1 MSWQDALQQ
10 SCGREFRIGEI
21 MLEEL
26 YIENLAVIEKACIS
40 FRNAFHVFTGET
52 GAGKSILIHGIQ
64 AVLGQRVSKD
74 WVRTGCDKA
83 MVTALFTNLS
93 DEVVELLSGMAVSVE
108 ERQVTLSREIRAD
121 GGSIGRINGKTASVS
136 ALREIGM
143 LLISIHGQHD
153 NQILL
158 APEHH
163 LQVLD
168 EFGNDASH
176 LTAYQNVFR
185 ELQAT
190 ARELGKLKK
199 EEQQRKQ
206 RTALLK
212 KQISEIGALNPKEG
226 EEEELETALMQAE
239 NAERIMSGLGGAAG
253 ILGGDTE
260 ESAVEQ
266 LRMAMQLLRE
276 IEDVYPDT
284 DELTERLKAAVIEV
298 QDIAEELAG
307 MAEDIILDEE
317 HTQKL
322 RSRYHDINTVK
333 KQFFCDFDELL
344 QLYKDAQKE
353 MSGMQEDD
361 DRISELEAKKSAL
374 LAEVT
379 EKANA
384 LSAYREVSGQRFVE
398 RVSEELRFL
407 DMPNV
412 VLTVQQ
418 EKGKLTI
425 QGRDSVTFLI
435 SANKGEAPKPISK
448 IASGGELS
456 RIMLAL
462 KSVIA
467 DRDSIPT
474 LIFDEIDT
482 GVSGK
487 AAQKIGIKLREIS
500 RSRQVLCVTHLS
512 QIAVMADTHYMI
524 EKHDEDDRT
533 VTQVHLL
540 DFDGRVEEIARIM
553 GGENPSELMRENA
566 REELKRVAES

>member
-1 MSWQDALQQ
+1 
-10 SCGREFRIGEI
+10 

-40 FRNAFHVFTGET
+40 FRPAFHVFTGET

-83 MVTALFTNLS
+83 SVTALFTGLS
-93 DEVVELLSGMAVSVE
+93 DEIADLLAEMAIE
-108 ERQVTLSREIRAD
+108 CDERQITLTREIRAD
-121 GGSIGRINGKTASVS
+121 GGSIGRINGRTASVS
-136 ALREIGM
+136 ALREIGL

-168 EFGNDASH
+168 EFGGDPSY
-176 LTAYQNVFR
+176 LEAYQKSFR
-185 ELQAT
+185 QLQSI

-199 EEQQRKQ
+199 EEQYRRQRS
-206 RTALLK
+206 ALLQ
-212 KQISEIGALNPKEG
+212 KQIAEIGALNPKPG
-226 EEEELETALMQAE
+226 EEDELENALIQAE
-239 NAERIMSGLGGAAG
+239 NSERIIAGLGGAAG
-253 ILGGDTE
+253 MLAAE
-260 ESAVEQ
+260 EGIAEQ
-266 LRMAMQLLRE
+266 LEGVMQLLSD

-284 DELTERLKAAVIEV
+284 EELSQRLKATVIEV
-298 QDIAEELAG
+298 KDIAEELSG
-307 MAEDIILDEE
+307 RAEDVNIDEE
-317 HTQKL
+317 KAQRL
-322 RSRYHDINTVK
+322 RSRYHAINTVK

-344 QLYKDAQKE
+344 TLYDSARAE
-353 MSGMQEDD
+353 MDSMQDENE
-361 DRISELEAKKSAL
+361 RISELEAQKTQL
-374 LAEVT
+374 LADVT
-379 EKANA
+379 EKAHS
-384 LSAYREVSGQRFVE
+384 LSAYREETAERFVE
-398 RVSEELRFL
+398 RVTEELRFL

-412 VLTVQQ
+412 VLSVQH

-425 QGRDSVTFLI
+425 QGMDSVMFLI
-435 SANKGEAPKPISK
+435 SANKGEIPKPISK

-512 QIAVMADTHYMI
+512 QIAVMADTQFMI
-524 EKHDEDDRT
+524 EKHDENDRT

-540 DFDGRVEEIARIM
+540 DFEGRVQEIARIM
-553 GGENPSELMRENA
+553 GGENPSELMLQNA
-566 REELKRVAES
+566 REELLRVQEET

>member
-1 MSWQDALQQ
+1 
-10 SCGREFRIGEI
+10 

-40 FRNAFHVFTGET
+40 FRSAFHVFTGET

-74 WVRTGCDKA
+74 WVRTGCDRA
-83 MVTALFTNLS
+83 TVTALFSGLS
-93 DEVVELLSGMAVSVE
+93 DDVIDLLTEMAIDCD
-108 ERQVTLSREIRAD
+108 ERQVTLTREIRAD
-121 GGSIGRINGKTASVS
+121 GGSIGRINGKTASVT

-168 EFGNDASH
+168 EFGGDPTF
-176 LTAYQNVFR
+176 LEQYQKSFR
-185 ELQAT
+185 QLQSI

-199 EEQQRKQ
+199 EEQYRKQ
-206 RTALLK
+206 RSALLQ
-212 KQISEIGALNPKEG
+212 KQINEIGTLNPKPG
-226 EEEELETALMQAE
+226 EEDELETALMQAE
-239 NAERIMSGLGGAAG
+239 NAERIIAGLGGAAG
-253 ILGGDTE
+253 MLAAE
-260 ESAVEQ
+260 EGIADQ
-266 LRMAMQLLRE
+266 LEGVMQLLE
-276 IEDVYPDT
+276 DIEDVYPDT
-284 DELTERLKAAVIEV
+284 DEFRERLKAAVIEIK
-298 QDIAEELAG
+298 DIAEELSG
-307 MAEDIILDEE
+307 RAEDVNIDEE
-317 HTQKL
+317 KAQKL
-322 RSRYHDINTVK
+322 RARYHAINTVK
-333 KQFFCDFDELL
+333 KQVFCDFDELL
-344 QLYKDAQKE
+344 ALYDSARAE
-353 MSGMQEDD
+353 MDSMQGED
-361 DRISELEAKKSAL
+361 DRIAELEAQKAQL
-374 LAEVT
+374 LNDVT
-379 EKANA
+379 EKAHA
-384 LSAYREVSGQRFVE
+384 LSAYREETAERFVE
-398 RVSEELRFL
+398 RVTEELRFL

-412 VLTVQQ
+412 VLSVQHD
-418 EKGKLTI
+418 KGKLTI
-425 QGRDSVTFLI
+425 QGMDTVTFLI
-435 SANKGEAPKPISK
+435 SANKGEIPKPISK

-482 GVSGK
+482 GVSGR

-512 QIAVMADTHYMI
+512 QIAVMADTQFMI
-524 EKHDEDDRT
+524 EKHDENDRT

-540 DFDGRVEEIARIM
+540 DFEGRVQEIARIM
-553 GGENPSELMRENA
+553 GGENPSELMLRNA
-566 REELKRVAES
+566 REELMRVQEGI

>member
-1 MSWQDALQQ
+1 
-10 SCGREFRIGEI
+10 

-40 FRNAFHVFTGET
+40 FRDAFHVFTGET

-74 WVRTGCDKA
+74 WVRTGCDRA
-83 MVTALFTNLS
+83 SVTALFTGLS
-93 DEVVELLSGMAVSVE
+93 DDVMELLAEMAVSCD
-108 ERQVTLSREIRAD
+108 ERQITLTREIRAD

-136 ALREIGM
+136 SLREIGS

-153 NQILL
+153 NQVLL
-158 APEHH
+158 ASEHH
-163 LQVLD
+163 LHVLD
-168 EFGNDASH
+168 EFGGDPTF
-176 LTAYQNVFR
+176 LTAYQRSFR
-185 ELQAT
+185 QLQSI
-190 ARELGKLKK
+190 ARELGKLKR
-199 EEQQRKQ
+199 EEQYRRQRA
-206 RTALLK
+206 ALLQ
-212 KQISEIGALNPKEG
+212 KQIQEIGALQPKPG
-226 EEEELETALMQAE
+226 EEEELENALIQAE
-239 NAERIMSGLGGAAG
+239 NAERILGSLNNAAG
-253 ILGGDTE
+253 ILSGEGDDC
-260 ESAVEQ
+260 AVE
-266 LRMAMQLLRE
+266 LLNAAMQQLRE

-284 DELTERLKAAVIEV
+284 DELTARMKAAVIEIK
-298 QDIAEELAG
+298 DISEDLRR
-307 MAEDIILDEE
+307 MADGVSLDEV
-317 HTQKL
+317 HAQKL
-322 RSRYHDINTVK
+322 RQRYHAISQVK
-333 KQFFCDFDELL
+333 KQFFCDFEELL
-344 QLYKDAQKE
+344 TLYDSASAE
-353 MSGMQEDD
+353 MANMQEDD
-361 DRISELEAKKSAL
+361 DRIAELEAQKQEL
-374 LAEVT
+374 LVDVT
-379 EKANA
+379 EKARA
-384 LSAYREVSGQRFVE
+384 LSAYREETGNRFVE

-418 EKGKLTI
+418 EKGKLTL
-425 QGRDSVTFLI
+425 QGRDTVTFLI
-435 SANKGEAPKPISK
+435 SANKGEVPKPISR

-524 EKHDEDDRT
+524 EKHTEQNRT
-533 VTQVHLL
+533 VTKVHLL
-540 DFDGRVEEIARIM
+540 DFEGRTEEIARIM
-553 GGENPSELMRENA
+553 GGDNPSALMLENA
-566 REELKRVAES
+566 REELKRVAENSV

>member
-1 MSWQDALQQ
+1 
-10 SCGREFRIGEI
+10 

-40 FRNAFHVFTGET
+40 FRNALHVFTGET

-74 WVRTGCDKA
+74 WVRTGCDRA
-83 MVTALFTNLS
+83 TVTALFTNLS
-93 DEVVELLSGMAVSVE
+93 DEVVELLDEMNVSCD
-108 ERQVTLSREIRAD
+108 ERQMTLTREIRAD

-136 ALREIGM
+136 ALREIGSF
-143 LLISIHGQHD
+143 LISIHGQHD
-153 NQILL
+153 NQVLL

-168 EFGNDASH
+168 EFGGDSSFLA
-176 LTAYQNVFR
+176 AYQKSFR
-185 ELQAT
+185 QLQT
-190 ARELGKLKK
+190 IARELGKCKK
-199 EEQQRKQ
+199 EDQYRRQ
-206 RTALLK
+206 RTAQLQ
-212 KQISEIGALNPKEG
+212 KQIQEIGALNPKPG
-226 EEEELETALMQAE
+226 EEDELENALMQAE
-239 NAERIMSGLGGAAG
+239 NAERILAALTSGAG
-253 ILGGDTE
+253 MLNGEGDDTVVEMLHTILR
-260 ESAVEQ
+260 Q
-266 LRMAMQLLRE
+266 LQD
-276 IEDVYPDT
+276 IEDVFPGT
-284 DELTERLKAAVIEV
+284 EEAAERLRASVIELK
-298 QDIAEELAG
+298 DIAEDLQR
-307 MAEDIILDEE
+307 MADTVSLDESRI
-317 HTQKL
+317 QKL
-322 RSRYHDINTVK
+322 RQRYHAISAVK

-344 QLYKDAQKE
+344 TLYDSAKLE
-353 MSGMQEDD
+353 MDTLQQDD
-361 DRISELEAKKSAL
+361 DRIAQLEAQKQEL
-374 LAEVT
+374 LADVT
-379 EKANA
+379 EKARA
-384 LSAYREVSGQRFVE
+384 LSAYREETGQRFVE

-412 VLTVQQ
+412 ELTVQQ
-418 EKGKLTI
+418 EQGKLTI
-425 QGRDSVTFLI
+425 QGRDTITFLI
-435 SANKGEAPKPISK
+435 SANKGETPKPISK

-500 RSRQVLCVTHLS
+500 RKRQVLCVTHLS

-524 EKHDEDDRT
+524 EKHTENERT

-553 GGENPSELMRENA
+553 GGENPSELMLQNA
-566 REELKRVAES
+566 REELRRVAES

>member
-1 MSWQDALQQ
+1 
-10 SCGREFRIGEI
+10 

-40 FRNAFHVFTGET
+40 FRSAFHVFTGET

-74 WVRTGCDKA
+74 WVRTGCTKA
-83 MVTALFTNLS
+83 SVTALFTGLT
-93 DEVVELLSGMAVSVE
+93 DEVTDLLAEMAIDCD
-108 ERQVTLSREIRAD
+108 ERQITLTREIRAD
-121 GGSIGRINGKTASVS
+121 GGSIGRINGRTASVS

-158 APEHH
+158 SPEHH

-168 EFGNDASH
+168 EFGGDPT
-176 LTAYQNVFR
+176 LLEAYQRSFR
-185 ELQAT
+185 QLQSI
-190 ARELGKLKK
+190 ARELGKLRK
-199 EEQQRKQ
+199 EEQYRKQ
-206 RTALLK
+206 RSALLQ
-212 KQISEIGALNPKEG
+212 KQISEIGTLSPKPG
-226 EEEELETALMQAE
+226 EEDALENALIQAE
-239 NAERIMSGLGGAAG
+239 NAERIIAGLGGAAG
-253 ILGGDTE
+253 MLAAE
-260 ESAVEQ
+260 EGIADQ
-266 LRMAMQLLRE
+266 LEGAMRLISD

-284 DELTERLKAAVIEV
+284 EELLDRLRATVIEV
-298 QDIAEELAG
+298 KDIAEELSG
-307 MAEDIILDEE
+307 LAEDVNIDEDKV
-317 HTQKL
+317 QKL
-322 RSRYHDINTVK
+322 RARYHAIGVVK

-344 QLYKDAQKE
+344 VLYETAKNE
-353 MSGMQEDD
+353 LGSMQDEDS
-361 DRISELEAKKSAL
+361 RIAELEAQKAVL
-374 LAEVT
+374 LGDVT
-379 EKANA
+379 EKAHA
-384 LSAYREVSGQRFVE
+384 LSAYREETAARFVE

-412 VLTVQQ
+412 ILTVQQ
-418 EKGKLTI
+418 DKGKLTI
-425 QGRDSVTFLI
+425 QGMDTVTFLI
-435 SANKGEAPKPISK
+435 SANKGEIPKPISK

-482 GVSGK
+482 GVSGR

-512 QIAVMADTHYMI
+512 QIAVMADTQFMI
-524 EKHDEDDRT
+524 EKHDENDRT

-540 DFDGRVEEIARIM
+540 DFEGRVQEIARIM
-553 GGENPSELMRENA
+553 GGENPSALMLQNA
-566 REELKRVAES
+566 REELQRVQEDH

>member
-1 MSWQDALQQ
+1 
-10 SCGREFRIGEI
+10 

-40 FRNAFHVFTGET
+40 FRSAFHVFTGET

-74 WVRTGCDKA
+74 WVRTGCDRA
-83 MVTALFTNLS
+83 TVTALFSGLS
-93 DEVVELLSGMAVSVE
+93 DDVIDLLTEMAIDCD
-108 ERQVTLSREIRAD
+108 ERQVTLTREIRAD
-121 GGSIGRINGKTASVS
+121 GGSIGRINGKTASVT

-168 EFGNDASH
+168 EFGGDPTF
-176 LTAYQNVFR
+176 LEQYQKSFR
-185 ELQAT
+185 QLQSI

-199 EEQQRKQ
+199 EEQYRKQ
-206 RTALLK
+206 RSALLQ
-212 KQISEIGALNPKEG
+212 KQITEIGTLNPKPG
-226 EEEELETALMQAE
+226 EEDELETALMQAE
-239 NAERIMSGLGGAAG
+239 NAERIIAGLGGAAG
-253 ILGGDTE
+253 MLAAE
-260 ESAVEQ
+260 EGIADQ
-266 LRMAMQLLRE
+266 LEGVMQLLE
-276 IEDVYPDT
+276 DIEDVYPDT
-284 DELTERLKAAVIEV
+284 DEFRERLKAAVIEIK
-298 QDIAEELAG
+298 DIAEELSG
-307 MAEDIILDEE
+307 RAEDVNIDEE
-317 HTQKL
+317 KAQKL
-322 RSRYHDINTVK
+322 RARYHAINTVK

-344 QLYKDAQKE
+344 ALYDSARAE
-353 MSGMQEDD
+353 MDSMQGED
-361 DRISELEAKKSAL
+361 DRIAELEAQKTQL
-374 LAEVT
+374 LNDVT
-379 EKANA
+379 EKAHA
-384 LSAYREVSGQRFVE
+384 LSAYREETAERFVE
-398 RVSEELRFL
+398 RVTEELRFL

-412 VLTVQQ
+412 VLSVQHD
-418 EKGKLTI
+418 KGKLTI
-425 QGRDSVTFLI
+425 QGMDTVTFLI
-435 SANKGEAPKPISK
+435 SANKGEIPKPISK

-482 GVSGK
+482 GVSGR

-512 QIAVMADTHYMI
+512 QIAVMADTQFMI
-524 EKHDEDDRT
+524 EKHDENDRT

-540 DFDGRVEEIARIM
+540 DFEGRVQEIARIM
-553 GGENPSELMRENA
+553 GGENPSELMLRNA
-566 REELKRVAES
+566 REELIRVQEET

>member
-1 MSWQDALQQ
+1 
-10 SCGREFRIGEI
+10 

-26 YIENLAVIEKACIS
+26 YIENLAVIEKACIG
-40 FRNAFHVFTGET
+40 FGQAFHVFTGET

-74 WVRTGCDKA
+74 WVRTGCERA
-83 MVTALFTNLS
+83 TVTALFTGLS
-93 DEVVELLSGMAVSVE
+93 DEVMELLAEMAVSCD
-108 ERQVTLSREIRAD
+108 ERQVTLTREIRAD
-121 GGSIGRINGKTASVS
+121 GGSIGRINGRTASVS
-136 ALREIGM
+136 ALREIGT

-158 APEHH
+158 SPEHH

-168 EFGNDASH
+168 EFGGDPTF
-176 LTAYQNVFR
+176 LEAYQKAFR
-185 ELQAT
+185 QLQTT
-190 ARELGKLKK
+190 ARELGRLKK
-199 EEQQRKQ
+199 EDQYRRQRSVLLQ
-206 RTALLK
+206 R
-212 KQISEIGALNPKEG
+212 QISEIGALHLKPD
-226 EEEELETALMQAE
+226 EEDALETALMQAE
-239 NAERIMSGLGGAAG
+239 NAERILSGMNGAAG
-253 ILGGDTE
+253 MLAADSE

-266 LRMAMQLLRE
+266 IRGAMQLLRE
-276 IEDVYPDT
+276 IEDVAPDT
-284 DELTERLKAAVIEV
+284 DALTERMKACIIELR
-298 QDIAEELAG
+298 DIAEELTG
-307 MAEDIILDEE
+307 LAEDVVLDEE
-317 HTQKL
+317 KTQKL
-322 RSRYHDINTVK
+322 RARYHAIGVVK

-344 QLYKDAQKE
+344 KLYDSACAE
-353 MSGMQEDD
+353 METMQTDD
-361 DRISELEAKKSAL
+361 DKIAELEAQKAAL

-384 LSAYREVSGQRFVE
+384 LSDYREEAGRRFVE
-398 RVSEELRFL
+398 RVTEELRFL

-412 VLTVQQ
+412 VLSVEH

-435 SANKGEAPKPISK
+435 SANKGEIPKPISR

-462 KSVIA
+462 KAVIA

-512 QIAVMADTHYMI
+512 QIAVMADTQFMI
-524 EKHDEDDRT
+524 EKHDENDRT
-533 VTQVHLL
+533 VTQVHKL
-540 DFDGRVEEIARIM
+540 DFEGRVQEIARIM
-553 GGENPSELMRENA
+553 GGDNPSELMLQNA
-566 REELKRVAES
+566 REELKRVQEVHNGTA

>member
-1 MSWQDALQQ
+1 
-10 SCGREFRIGEI
+10 

-26 YIENLAVIEKACIS
+26 YIENLAVIEKACIG
-40 FRNAFHVFTGET
+40 FGKAFHVFTGET

-74 WVRTGCDKA
+74 WVRTGCERA
-83 MVTALFTNLS
+83 TVTALFTDLS
-93 DEVVELLSGMAVSVE
+93 DEVMELLSEMAISCD
-108 ERQVTLSREIRAD
+108 ERQVTLTREIRAD
-121 GGSIGRINGKTASVS
+121 GGSIGRINGRTASVS
-136 ALREIGM
+136 ALREIGT

-158 APEHH
+158 SPEHH

-168 EFGNDASH
+168 EFGGDPTF
-176 LTAYQNVFR
+176 LEAYQKAFR
-185 ELQAT
+185 QLQT
-190 ARELGKLKK
+190 VARELGRLKK
-199 EEQQRKQ
+199 EDQYRRQRSVLLQ
-206 RTALLK
+206 R
-212 KQISEIGALNPKEG
+212 QINEIGALHLKEN
-226 EEEELETALMQAE
+226 EEDALETALIQAE
-239 NAERIMSGLGGAAG
+239 NAERILAGLNGAAG
-253 ILGGDTE
+253 MLGADSE
-260 ESAVEQ
+260 DSAVEQ
-266 LRMAMQLLRE
+266 IRGAMQLLRD
-276 IEDVYPDT
+276 IEDVSPDT
-284 DELTERLKAAVIEV
+284 DSLTERMKACVIEL
-298 QDIAEELAG
+298 QDIAEELSG
-307 MAEDIILDEE
+307 LAEDVVLDEE
-317 HTQKL
+317 QTQKL
-322 RSRYHDINTVK
+322 RARYHAIGVVK

-344 QLYKDAQKE
+344 KLYDNACEE
-353 MSGMQEDD
+353 MASMQTDD
-361 DRISELEAKKSAL
+361 DKIAELEAQKAAL

-384 LSAYREVSGQRFVE
+384 LSDYREETGQRFVE

-412 VLTVQQ
+412 VLSVQH

-435 SANKGEAPKPISK
+435 SANKGEIPKPISR

-462 KSVIA
+462 KAVIA

-487 AAQKIGIKLREIS
+487 AAQKIGTKLREIS

-512 QIAVMADTHYMI
+512 QIAVMADTQFMI
-524 EKHDEDDRT
+524 EKHDENDRT
-533 VTQVHLL
+533 VTQVHKL
-540 DFDGRVEEIARIM
+540 DFEGRVQEIARIM
-553 GGENPSELMRENA
+553 GGDNPSELMLENA
-566 REELKRVAES
+566 REELRKVQEGHHGAA

>member
-1 MSWQDALQQ
+1 
-10 SCGREFRIGEI
+10 

-74 WVRTGCDKA
+74 WVRTGCQRA
-83 MVTALFTNLS
+83 TVTALFTNLQE
-93 DEVVELLSGMAVSVE
+93 DVIKLIENMGLSCE
-108 ERQVTLSREIRAD
+108 ERQITLTREIRAD

-136 ALREIGM
+136 ALREIGT

-158 APEHH
+158 NPEHH

-168 EFGNDASH
+168 EFGGDASF
-176 LTAYQNVFR
+176 LQAYQDSFR
-185 ELQAT
+185 ELQSV
-190 ARELGKLKK
+190 ARELGKLKR
-199 EEQQRKQ
+199 EEQNRKQ
-206 RTALLK
+206 RTAILQ
-212 KQISEIGALNPKEG
+212 KQIAEIGALNPKPN
-226 EEEELETALMQAE
+226 EEEDLENALMQAE
-239 NAERIMSGLGGAAG
+239 NSEQIISGLSNASGF
-253 ILGGDTE
+253 L
-260 ESAVEQ
+260 SADEGVADLVENAMQQ
-266 LRMAMQLLRE
+266 LRD
-276 IEDVYPDT
+276 IEDVYPHTSELMERLNAVLIEVKDIA
-284 DELTERLKAAVIEV
+284 DELS
-298 QDIAEELAG
+298 G
-307 MAEDIILDEE
+307 MADSINLDEE
-317 HTQKL
+317 KL
-322 RSRYHDINTVK
+322 QNMRNRYHAIRVAE
-333 KQFFCDFDELL
+333 KQFFCDFEQLLSMYENAQTELDSMHSDSERIQTL
-344 QLYKDAQKE
+344 QAQKE
-353 MSGMQEDD
+353 H
-361 DRISELEAKKSAL
+361 L
-374 LAEVT
+374 LNDVT
-379 EKANA
+379 EKAHE
-384 LSAYREVSGQRFVE
+384 LSNYREQTAQKFVE
-398 RVSEELRFL
+398 RVTEELRFL

-412 VLTVQQ
+412 VLSVAQ

-425 QGRDSVTFLI
+425 QGMDSVTFLI
-435 SANKGEAPKPISK
+435 SANKGETPKPISK

-524 EKHDEDDRT
+524 EKHDENNRT
-533 VTQVHLL
+533 VTNVHLL
-540 DFDGRVEEIARIM
+540 DFDGRVQEIARIM
-553 GGENPSELMRENA
+553 GGENPSDLMLENA
-566 REELKRVAES
+566 RMELKKVAESEVNTNGIS

>member
-1 MSWQDALQQ
+1 
-10 SCGREFRIGEI
+10 

-26 YIENLAVIEKACIS
+26 YIENLAVIEKACID
-40 FRNAFHVFTGET
+40 FGNAFHVFTGET

-74 WVRTGCDKA
+74 WVRTGCEKA
-83 MVTALFTNLS
+83 TVTALFTELS
-93 DEVVELLSGMAVSVE
+93 DEVMELLNGMSVDTE
-108 ERQVTLSREIRAD
+108 ERQVTLTREIRAD
-121 GGSIGRINGKTASVS
+121 GGSIGRINGKTASVTS
-136 ALREIGM
+136 LREIGT

-168 EFGNDASH
+168 EFGGDSSF
-176 LTAYQNVFR
+176 LTSYQEAFR
-185 ELQAT
+185 ELQMT

-199 EEQQRKQ
+199 EDQQRKQ
-206 RTALLK
+206 RTAILQ
-212 KQISEIGALNPKEG
+212 KQITEIGALNPKEG
-226 EEEELETALMQAE
+226 EEEALESALMQAE
-239 NAERIMSGLGGAAG
+239 NAERILGGLSGASG
-253 ILGGDTE
+253 ILGGDE
-260 ESAVEQ
+260 ESVTDLIRESMRQ
-266 LRMAMQLLRE
+266 LQE
-276 IEDVYPDT
+276 IEDVYPET
-284 DELTERLKAAVIEV
+284 DEIMERLNAALIEV
-298 QDIAEELAG
+298 KDIAEELSG
-307 MAEDIILDEE
+307 MAENVVVDEE
-317 HTQKL
+317 RTQKL
-322 RSRYHDINTVK
+322 RSRYHAISVAK
-333 KQFFCDFDELL
+333 KQFFCDFDELRK
-344 QLYKDAQKE
+344 LYADAQEE
-353 MSGMQEDD
+353 MNTMQEDD
-361 DRISELEAKKSAL
+361 DRITALETRKSELLS
-374 LAEVT
+374 EVT
-379 EKANA
+379 EKAKA
-384 LSAYREVSGQRFVE
+384 LSDYREEAGKRFVE
-398 RVSEELRFL
+398 RVTEELRFL

-412 VLTVQQ
+412 VLTVEQ

-425 QGRDSVTFLI
+425 LGRDTVTFLI
-435 SANKGEAPKPISK
+435 SANKGETPRPISK

-512 QIAVMADTHYMI
+512 QIAVMADTHFMI
-524 EKHDEDDRT
+524 EKHDENDRT

-540 DFDGRVEEIARIM
+540 DFEGRAEEIARIM

-566 REELKRVAES
+566 REELRKVLS

>member
-1 MSWQDALQQ
+1 
-10 SCGREFRIGEI
+10 

-40 FRNAFHVFTGET
+40 FRDAFHVFTGET

-74 WVRTGCDKA
+74 WVRTGCDRA
-83 MVTALFTNLS
+83 SVTALFTDLS
-93 DEVVELLSGMAVSVE
+93 DDVMELLAEMAVSCD
-108 ERQVTLSREIRAD
+108 ERQVTLTREIRAD

-136 ALREIGM
+136 ALREIGT

-158 APEHH
+158 SPEHH

-168 EFGNDASH
+168 EFGGNPTF
-176 LTAYQNVFR
+176 LTAYQKSFR
-185 ELQAT
+185 QLQT
-190 ARELGKLKK
+190 IARELGKLRR
-199 EEQQRKQ
+199 EEQYRRQR
-206 RTALLK
+206 ALMLQ
-212 KQISEIGALNPKEG
+212 KQIQEIGALQPKPG
-226 EEEELETALMQAE
+226 EEEELENALIQAE
-239 NAERIMSGLGGAAG
+239 NAERILSGLNNAAG
-253 ILGGDTE
+253 ILNGEGED
-260 ESAVEQ
+260 SAVEMLQ
-266 LRMAMQLLRE
+266 SSMQQLRE
-276 IEDVYPDT
+276 IEDAYSGT
-284 DELTERLKAAVIEV
+284 EELMERLKAAVIEIK
-298 QDIAEELAG
+298 DISEDLRH
-307 MAEDIILDEE
+307 MADGVCLDEGRA
-317 HTQKL
+317 QKL
-322 RSRYHDINTVK
+322 RQRYHAISQVK

-344 QLYKDAQKE
+344 TLYDSACAE
-353 MSGMQEDD
+353 MENMQEDD
-361 DRISELEAKKSAL
+361 DKIAELEAQKQEL
-374 LAEVT
+374 LADVT
-379 EKANA
+379 EKARA
-384 LSAYREVSGQRFVE
+384 LSDYREETGNRFVE

-425 QGRDSVTFLI
+425 QGRDTVTFLI
-435 SANKGEAPKPISK
+435 SANKGELPKPISK

-524 EKHDEDDRT
+524 EKHTENDRT

-540 DFDGRVEEIARIM
+540 DFDGRTEEIARIM
-553 GGENPSELMRENA
+553 GGDNPSALMLENA
-566 REELKRVAES
+566 REELKRVAEGKI

>member
-1 MSWQDALQQ
+1 
-10 SCGREFRIGEI
+10 

-40 FRNAFHVFTGET
+40 FRSAFHVFTGET

-74 WVRTGCDKA
+74 WVRTGCDRA
-83 MVTALFTNLS
+83 TVTALFTGLS
-93 DEVVELLSGMAVSVE
+93 DDVMELLAEMAVSCD
-108 ERQVTLSREIRAD
+108 ERQVTLTREIRAD
-121 GGSIGRINGKTASVS
+121 GGSIGRINGRTASVS
-136 ALREIGM
+136 SLREIGA

-168 EFGNDASH
+168 EFGGNPTFLA
-176 LTAYQNVFR
+176 AYQKAFR
-185 ELQAT
+185 QLQT
-190 ARELGKLKK
+190 VARELGRLKR
-199 EEQQRKQ
+199 EDQYRKQ
-206 RTALLK
+206 RAVLLK
-212 KQISEIGALNPKEG
+212 KQIAEIGALNPKPD
-226 EEEELETALMQAE
+226 EEDELETALMQAE
-239 NAERIMSGLGGAAG
+239 NAERILNGLNGAAG
-253 ILGGDTE
+253 ILGADGE
-260 ESAVEQ
+260 ESAIDQ
-266 LRMAMQLLRE
+266 IRAAMQMLRD

-284 DELTERLKAAVIEV
+284 DELTERLKAAVIEI
-298 QDIAEELAG
+298 QDISEELSG
-307 MAEDIILDEE
+307 MAEDVTLDEE
-317 HTQKL
+317 RVQKL
-322 RSRYHDINTVK
+322 RARYHAINTVK
-333 KQFFCDFDELL
+333 KQFFCDFDELMT
-344 QLYKDAQKE
+344 LYESAKNE
-353 MSGMQEDD
+353 MDTMQEDD
-361 DRISELEAKKSAL
+361 DRIAELEEQKAGL
-374 LAEVT
+374 LTEVT
-379 EKANA
+379 EKARA
-384 LSAYREVSGQRFVE
+384 LSDYREETGQRFVE

-412 VLTVQQ
+412 VLSVQQ

-425 QGRDSVTFLI
+425 QGRDSITFLI
-435 SANKGEAPKPISK
+435 SANKGELPKPISK
-448 IASGGELS
+448 VASGGELS

-524 EKHDEDDRT
+524 EKHSEEERT

-540 DFDGRVEEIARIM
+540 EFEGRVEEIARIM
-553 GGENPSELMRENA
+553 GGDNPSQLMLENA
-566 REELKRVAES
+566 REELRRVAEEC

>member
-1 MSWQDALQQ
+1 
-10 SCGREFRIGEI
+10 

-40 FRNAFHVFTGET
+40 FRNQFHVFTGET

-74 WVRTGCDKA
+74 WVRGGCDRA
-83 MVTALFTNLS
+83 SVTALFTNLS
-93 DEVVELLSGMAVSVE
+93 DDVMELLAEMAVSCD
-108 ERQVTLSREIRAD
+108 ERQVTLTREIRAD
-121 GGSIGRINGKTASVS
+121 GGSVGRINGKTASVS
-136 ALREIGM
+136 ALREIGT

-163 LQVLD
+163 IQVLD
-168 EFGNDASH
+168 EFGGNPTFLA
-176 LTAYQNVFR
+176 AYQKSFR
-185 ELQAT
+185 QLQT
-190 ARELGKLKK
+190 IARELGKLKR
-199 EEQQRKQ
+199 EEQYRRQRISILE
-206 RTALLK
+206 R
-212 KQISEIGALNPKEG
+212 QIQEIGALAPKPG
-226 EEEELETALMQAE
+226 EEDALENALIQAE
-239 NAERIMSGLGGAAG
+239 NAERILSGLTTGAG
-253 ILGGDTE
+253 ILYG
-260 ESAVEQ
+260 ESEDCVTEQ
-266 LRMAMQLLRE
+266 LHAVLQQLRE
-276 IEDVYPDT
+276 IEDVFPGT
-284 DELTERLKAAVIEV
+284 EELTERLKAAVIEIK
-298 QDIAEELAG
+298 DISEDLTR
-307 MAEDIILDEE
+307 MAESVTLDEA
-317 HTQKL
+317 HAQKL
-322 RSRYHDINTVK
+322 RQRYQAISKVK
-333 KQFFCDFDELL
+333 KQFYCDFDELL
-344 QLYKDAQKE
+344 TLYESAKE
-353 MSGMQEDD
+353 EMASMQQDD
-361 DRISELEAKKSAL
+361 DRIAQMEAEKQVL
-374 LAEVT
+374 LADVT
-379 EKANA
+379 EKARA
-384 LSAYREVSGQRFVE
+384 LSAYREETGARFVE

-425 QGRDSVTFLI
+425 QGRDTISFWI
-435 SANKGEAPKPISK
+435 SANKGELPKPIAK

-524 EKHDEDDRT
+524 EKHTENDRT

-540 DFDGRVEEIARIM
+540 DFDGRTEEIARIM
-553 GGENPSELMRENA
+553 GGENPSALMLENA
-566 REELKRVAES
+566 REELRRVQQQ

>member
-1 MSWQDALQQ
+1 MRPKQ
-10 SCGREFRIGEI
+10 GEK

-26 YIENLAVIEKACIS
+26 YIENLAVIERACIS
-40 FRNAFHVFTGET
+40 FRRAFHVFTGET

-74 WVRTGCDKA
+74 WVRTGCDRA
-83 MVTALFTNLS
+83 SVTALFTDLS
-93 DEVVELLSGMAVSVE
+93 DEVMELLTEMAISCD
-108 ERQVTLSREIRAD
+108 ERQVTLTREIRAD
-121 GGSIGRINGKTASVS
+121 GGSVGRINGKTASVS
-136 ALREIGM
+136 ALREIGT

-163 LQVLD
+163 LHVLD
-168 EFGNDASH
+168 EFGGDPSYLA
-176 LTAYQNVFR
+176 AYQKSFR
-185 ELQAT
+185 QLQT
-190 ARELGKLKK
+190 VARELSRLKK
-199 EEQQRKQ
+199 EEQYRRQRS
-206 RTALLK
+206 ALLQ
-212 KQISEIGALNPKEG
+212 KQIDEIGALAPKPG
-226 EEEELETALMQAE
+226 EEDALENALIQAE
-239 NAERIMSGLGGAAG
+239 NAERIVSGLSGAGG
-253 ILGGDTE
+253 ILYHDGEDC
-260 ESAVEQ
+260 AVEMI
-266 LRMAMQLLRE
+266 RGAMQLLRE

-284 DELTERLKAAVIEV
+284 EELMQRMNGAVIELR
-298 QDIAEELAG
+298 DIAEELQG
-307 MAEDIILDEE
+307 LAEDVTLDEE
-317 HTQKL
+317 HAQKL
-322 RSRYHDINTVK
+322 RARYHAINVVK

-344 QLYKDAQKE
+344 KLYDSARDEMAQMTDE
-353 MSGMQEDD
+353 NG
-361 DRISELEAKKSAL
+361 RIAELEAERAAL
-374 LAEVT
+374 LTDVT
-379 EKANA
+379 EKAHA
-384 LSAYREVSGQRFVE
+384 LSSYREETAQRFVE
-398 RVSEELRFL
+398 RVTEELRFL

-412 VLTVQQ
+412 VLSVQQ

-425 QGRDSVTFLI
+425 QGMDTVSFLI
-435 SANKGEAPKPISK
+435 SANKGEVPRPIAK

-524 EKHDEDDRT
+524 EKHVEDDRT

-540 DFDGRVEEIARIM
+540 DLEGRVREIARIM
-553 GGENPSELMRENA
+553 GGEDPSDLMLQNA
-566 REELKRVAES
+566 REELLRVAEGG

>member
-1 MSWQDALQQ
+1 MLQ
-10 SCGREFRIGEI
+10 
-21 MLEEL
+21 EL

-40 FRNAFHVFTGET
+40 FGQAFHVFTGET

-83 MVTALFTNLS
+83 SVTALFTDLS
-93 DEVVELLSGMAVSVE
+93 DEVMDLLAEMAIE
-108 ERQVTLSREIRAD
+108 CDERQVTLTREIRAD
-121 GGSIGRINGKTASVS
+121 GGSIGRINGRTASVS

-158 APEHH
+158 SPEHH

-168 EFGNDASH
+168 EFGGDPSY
-176 LTAYQNVFR
+176 LEAYQKSFR
-185 ELQAT
+185 QLQSI

-199 EEQQRKQ
+199 EEAYRRQRSV
-206 RTALLK
+206 LLQ
-212 KQISEIGALNPKEG
+212 KQIDEIGALNPRPG
-226 EEEELETALMQAE
+226 EEDELENALIQAE
-239 NAERIMSGLGGAAG
+239 NAERIIAGLSGAAG
-253 ILGGDTE
+253 ILAAE
-260 ESAVEQ
+260 EGVADQ
-266 LRMAMQLLRE
+266 LEGAMRLITE

-284 DELTERLKAAVIEV
+284 EELMHRLRATVIEV
-298 QDIAEELAG
+298 KDIAEELSSL
-307 MAEDIILDEE
+307 AEDVNIDEE
-317 HTQKL
+317 KAQKL
-322 RSRYHDINTVK
+322 RARYHAIGVVK
-333 KQFFCDFDELL
+333 KQFFCDFEKLLVLYETAQNEMDSMQDEN
-344 QLYKDAQKE
+344 
-353 MSGMQEDD
+353 
-361 DRISELEAKKSAL
+361 DRIAELEAKKAEL
-374 LAEVT
+374 LTDVT
-379 EKANA
+379 EKAHA
-384 LSAYREVSGQRFVE
+384 LSNYREEAAERFVE

-412 VLTVQQ
+412 LLTVQQ

-425 QGRDSVTFLI
+425 QGMDSVTFLI
-435 SANKGEAPKPISK
+435 SANKGEIPKPISK

-467 DRDSIPT
+467 DRDRIPT

-512 QIAVMADTHYMI
+512 QIAVMADTQFMI
-524 EKHDEDDRT
+524 EKHDENDRT

-540 DFDGRVEEIARIM
+540 DFEGRVQEIARIM
-553 GGENPSELMRENA
+553 GGENPSELMLENA
-566 REELKRVAES
+566 REELKRVKEET

>member
-1 MSWQDALQQ
+1 
-10 SCGREFRIGEI
+10 

-26 YIENLAVIEKACIS
+26 YIENLAVIEKACID
-40 FRNAFHVFTGET
+40 FGNAFHVFTGET

-74 WVRTGCDKA
+74 WVRTGCEKA
-83 MVTALFTNLS
+83 TVTALFTELS
-93 DEVVELLSGMAVSVE
+93 DEVMELLNGMSVDTE
-108 ERQVTLSREIRAD
+108 ERQVTLTREIRAD
-121 GGSIGRINGKTASVS
+121 GGSIGRINGKTASVTS
-136 ALREIGM
+136 LREIGT

-168 EFGNDASH
+168 EFGGDPSF
-176 LTAYQNVFR
+176 LTSYQEAFR
-185 ELQAT
+185 ELQMT

-199 EEQQRKQ
+199 EDQQRKQ
-206 RTALLK
+206 RTAILQ
-212 KQISEIGALNPKEG
+212 KQITEIGALNPKEG
-226 EEEELETALMQAE
+226 EEEALESVLMQAE
-239 NAERIMSGLGGAAG
+239 NAERILGGLSGASG
-253 ILGGDTE
+253 ILGGDE
-260 ESAVEQ
+260 ESVTDLIRESMRQ
-266 LRMAMQLLRE
+266 LQE
-276 IEDVYPDT
+276 IEDVYPET
-284 DELTERLKAAVIEV
+284 DEIMERLNAALIEV
-298 QDIAEELAG
+298 KDIAEELSG
-307 MAEDIILDEE
+307 MAENVVVDEE
-317 HTQKL
+317 RTQKL
-322 RSRYHDINTVK
+322 RSRYHAISVAK
-333 KQFFCDFDELL
+333 KQFFCDFDELRK
-344 QLYKDAQKE
+344 LYADAQEE
-353 MSGMQEDD
+353 MNTMQEDD
-361 DRISELEAKKSAL
+361 DRITALETRKSELLS
-374 LAEVT
+374 EVT
-379 EKANA
+379 EKAKA
-384 LSAYREVSGQRFVE
+384 LSDYREEAGKRFVE
-398 RVSEELRFL
+398 RVTEELRFL

-412 VLTVQQ
+412 VLTVEQ

-425 QGRDSVTFLI
+425 LGRDTVTFLI
-435 SANKGEAPKPISK
+435 SANKGETPRPISK

-512 QIAVMADTHYMI
+512 QIAVMADTHFMI
-524 EKHDEDDRT
+524 EKHDENDRT

-540 DFDGRVEEIARIM
+540 DFEGRAEEIARIM

-566 REELKRVAES
+566 REELRKVLS

>member
-1 MSWQDALQQ
+1 
-10 SCGREFRIGEI
+10 

-26 YIENLAVIEKACIS
+26 YIENLAVIERACIS

-74 WVRTGCDKA
+74 WVRTGCERA
-83 MVTALFTNLS
+83 TVTALFTNLS
-93 DEVVELLSGMAVSVE
+93 DEVMELLAEMAISCD
-108 ERQVTLSREIRAD
+108 ERQVTLTREIRAD

-136 ALREIGM
+136 SLREIGT

-158 APEHH
+158 ASEHH

-168 EFGNDASH
+168 EFGGNPTF
-176 LTAYQNVFR
+176 LTAYQKSFR
-185 ELQAT
+185 QLQNI
-190 ARELGKLKK
+190 ARELGKLKR
-199 EEQQRKQ
+199 EEQYRRQRAAMLQ
-206 RTALLK
+206 
-212 KQISEIGALNPKEG
+212 KQIQEIGALQPKPN
-226 EEEELETALMQAE
+226 EEEKLENALMQAE
-239 NAERIMSGLGGAAG
+239 NAERILNGLNSAAG
-253 ILGGDTE
+253 ILYGEGE
-260 ESAVEQ
+260 ESIVEM
-266 LRMAMQLLRE
+266 LHAAMQQLRE
-276 IEDVYPDT
+276 IEDAFSGT
-284 DELTERLKAAVIEV
+284 EELMERLKAAVIEIK
-298 QDIAEELAG
+298 DISEDLQR
-307 MAEDIILDEE
+307 MAEGVSLDESKA
-317 HTQKL
+317 QKL
-322 RSRYHDINTVK
+322 RQRYHAISQVK
-333 KQFFCDFDELL
+333 KQFFCDFEELL
-344 QLYKDAQKE
+344 TLYDSAVAE
-353 MSGMQEDD
+353 METMQEDD
-361 DRISELEAKKSAL
+361 DRIAELEAEKKEL
-374 LAEVT
+374 LADVT
-379 EKANA
+379 EKARA
-384 LSAYREVSGQRFVE
+384 LSDYREETGNRFVE

-425 QGRDSVTFLI
+425 QGMDNVTFLI
-435 SANKGEAPKPISK
+435 SANKGELPKPISK

-524 EKHDEDDRT
+524 EKHTEHDRT

-540 DFDGRVEEIARIM
+540 DEQGRVEEIARIM
-553 GGENPSELMRENA
+553 GGDNPSELMLQNA
-566 REELKRVAES
+566 REELRRVAMQ